1 MAIKLIY
8 ITNNEAVASIAQD
21 SGVDWICIDLEVR
34 GKAARQGH
42 LNTVQSDHSVE
53 DVRRLRPLLHSS
65 ELLVRVNPPYKGTGL
80 EVEQVIAAGADIVM
94 LPYFKEKQEV
104 ENFIACV
111 DGKSK
116 TCLLLE
122 TPEAA
127 ANIDSILSVPGI
139 DSIHIGL
146 NDLHLACGMSFMF
159 ELLADGTVERLCQK
173 IGAKQIPYGFGGM
186 GRIGELQPPAEA
198 ILAEHYRLGS
208 NMVILSRSFCNA
220 AEIKDPGQIREI
232 FDTGVK
238 KIRACE
244 AGLQEKDNTFFESNR
259 EYVRERIIAVAD
271 TLREKLMPGNERT
284 SL

>member
-8 ITNNEAVASIAQD
+8 ITNNEAVARIAQG
-21 SGVDWICIDLEVR
+21 SGVDWIFIDLEVR
-34 GKAARQGH
+34 GKAERQGH

-53 DVRRLRPLLHSS
+53 DVRNLKPILRIS
-65 ELLVRVNPPYKGTGL
+65 ELLVRVNPPYDGTKK
-80 EVEQVIAAGADIVM
+80 EVDQVIAAGADIVM
-94 LPYFKEKQEV
+94 LPYFKTKQEV
-104 ENFIACV
+104 EDFIACV
-111 DGKSK
+111 NGRAK

-122 TPEAA
+122 TPEAVD
-127 ANIDSILSVPGI
+127 NIDSILNVPCI

-146 NDLHLACGMSFMF
+146 NDLHLAHGMHFMF

-173 IGAKQIPYGFGGM
+173 IGAKKIPYGFGGM
-186 GRIGELQPPAEA
+186 ARIGELDPPAEA

-208 NMVILSRSFCNA
+208 SMVILSRSFCNA
-220 AEIKDPGQIREI
+220 AEFKDQDQIMEI

-244 AGLQEKDNTFFESNR
+244 AGLQGADKSFFESNQK
-259 EYVRERIIAVAD
+259 YVHERIIAVASS
-271 TLREKLMPGNERT
+271 LKKQLMQDSERK

>member
-8 ITNNEAVASIAQD
+8 ITNNEAVARIAQE

-42 LNTVQSDHSVE
+42 LNTVQSDHTVE
-53 DVRRLRPLLHSS
+53 DVRKLRPILNRS
-65 ELLVRVNPPYKGTGL
+65 ELLVRVNPPYDGIKE

-104 ENFIACV
+104 ENFIAYV
-111 DGKSK
+111 KGRAK

-122 TPEAA
+122 TPEAVS
-127 ANIDSILSVPGI
+127 NIDSILGVPGI

-146 NDLHLACGMSFMF
+146 NDLHLAHGMSFMF

-173 IGAKQIPYGFGGM
+173 IGAKKVPYGFGGM
-186 GRIGELQPPAEA
+186 ARIGELVPPAEN

-208 NMVILSRSFCNA
+208 SMVILARSFCDSSRIRDLDQLA
-220 AEIKDPGQIREI
+220 ALFKTGVAEI
-232 FDTGVK
+232 
-238 KIRACE
+238 RAYE
-244 AGLQEKDNTFFESNR
+244 KLLLEKDKRFFELNR
-259 EYVRERIIAVAD
+259 EMVCHNIC
-271 TLREKLMPGNERT
+271 
-284 SL
+284 